1 MIFNKYILGGC
12 AAAILVIGLLGYFF
26 YKENQKL
33 KKENELNKVQIANY
47 TSQISDL
54 EKSFTK
60 AQEDVNRL
68 SALNNT
74 ISAASSKRKEELD
87 KVLRTHDLEKIAERK
102 SLYAKLQGQIGQQEE
117 QIKDLNGTVET
128 LTRQLVQ
135 AGIKNKV
142 QTAEV
147 QMTKQNLKGA
157 ASQELHR
164 QRMNDSQKRHEE
176 RLKDTQ
182 QNFDARLKN
191 IEKEVELNEKLKNA
205 NKKDVATNNKKE

>member
-68 SALNNT
+68 TALNNT
-74 ISAASSKRKEELD
+74 ISAASNKRKEELD
-87 KVLRTHDLEKIAERK
+87 KVLRTHDLEKIAARKASLMERLINRASNK
-102 SLYAKLQGQIGQQEE
+102 TMGIF
-117 QIKDLNGTVET
+117 ET
-128 LTRQLVQ
+128 LSDPT
-135 AGIKNKV
+135 ITYTNKIDF
-142 QTAEV
+142 
-147 QMTKQNLKGA
+147 GA
-157 ASQELHR
+157 SSLE
-164 QRMNDSQKRHEE
+164 N
-176 RLKDTQ
+176 
-182 QNFDARLKN
+182 
-191 IEKEVELNEKLKNA
+191 
-205 NKKDVATNNKKE
+205 

>member
-87 KVLRTHDLEKIAERK
+87 KVLRTHDLEKIAARKASLMERLINRASNK
-102 SLYAKLQGQIGQQEE
+102 TMGIF
-117 QIKDLNGTVET
+117 ET
-128 LTRQLVQ
+128 LSDPTFTYT
-135 AGIKNKV
+135 NKIDF
-142 QTAEV
+142 
-147 QMTKQNLKGA
+147 GA
-157 ASQELHR
+157 SSLENQ
-164 QRMNDSQKRHEE
+164 
-176 RLKDTQ
+176 
-182 QNFDARLKN
+182 
-191 IEKEVELNEKLKNA
+191 
-205 NKKDVATNNKKE
+205 

>member
-68 SALNNT
+68 TALNNT
-74 ISAASSKRKEELD
+74 ISAASNKRKEELD
-87 KVLRTHDLEKIAERK
+87 KVLRTHDLEKIAARKASLMERLINRASNK
-102 SLYAKLQGQIGQQEE
+102 TMGIF
-117 QIKDLNGTVET
+117 ET
-128 LTRQLVQ
+128 LSDPTFTYT
-135 AGIKNKV
+135 NKIDF
-142 QTAEV
+142 
-147 QMTKQNLKGA
+147 GA
-157 ASQELHR
+157 SSLE
-164 QRMNDSQKRHEE
+164 N
-176 RLKDTQ
+176 
-182 QNFDARLKN
+182 
-191 IEKEVELNEKLKNA
+191 
-205 NKKDVATNNKKE
+205 

>member
-87 KVLRTHDLEKIAERK
+87 KVLRTHDLEKIAARKASLMERLINRASNK
-102 SLYAKLQGQIGQQEE
+102 TMGIF
-117 QIKDLNGTVET
+117 ET
-128 LTRQLVQ
+128 LSDPTFTYT
-135 AGIKNKV
+135 NKIDF
-142 QTAEV
+142 
-147 QMTKQNLKGA
+147 GA
-157 ASQELHR
+157 SSLE
-164 QRMNDSQKRHEE
+164 N
-176 RLKDTQ
+176 
-182 QNFDARLKN
+182 
-191 IEKEVELNEKLKNA
+191 
-205 NKKDVATNNKKE
+205 